1 MTKLKRWTSSIF
13 IATVALMLVWTSNV
27 AHADDLKGREFE
39 ADMRE
44 MVQKEVLYGYPDGT
58 FKPTEK
64 VTRGQFAAFIERALD
79 LPKGKGSFKDVGS
92 NVKLQD
98 SILAV
103 SHAGIMAGY
112 RDNTFKP
119 NDFITREQM
128 ALTMQAVVEYSGMPL
143 NLSGVDLADR
153 HAFGSSTYIQAVFTG
168 LNYKYLN
175 NNHFESTRRYE
186 PKADTT
192 REQSAGAIARFLK
205 AKKEFEDANGVTP
218 PKPNPPTPTPP
229 PADPNVFQM
238 AVIKNG
244 KLEKTGQ
251 QYTDYLK
258 AATAYNS
265 SSSSI
270 VGLYKGNELI
280 RIKSGIAYGNKTVLN
295 NGKRVAA
302 TTIIYAD
309 PEFKKQ
315 ATYTEYG
322 RELRYIDANE
332 KFVKVQAGG
341 TIGYVKHSEVDFIPY
356 SLITNREY
364 YSVSQ
369 YGTLNHYTVNHAN
382 GSQNLGAYPI
392 GSAPSWMKQGVKY
405 YSHDG
410 VHYSNAQGQHMGTHY
425 PYFQFLSVR
434 SKSNYTAAELDRYIE
449 QRLQDISV
457 NYPTAPKTSKL
468 LGLGKYIKQMEE
480 KHNVNALF
488 ILSAAIHE
496 SNAGMST
503 NAQQK
508 NNLFGIRVY
517 DSTPE
522 AGEKYAKPEASI
534 DAFVNRYVNERYTP
548 NGSYAK
554 GAAAGNKTTGMN
566 VHYASDPNWGSKIA
580 SHMWRADN
588 HLGGKDS
595 GQYQL
600 AMTGYSGL
608 INVRSGPSTG
618 SSKTFSYDAKPLGV
632 NDAFG
637 YPLVIVDEVKGTDGY
652 TWFKVLSDDANHEFG
667 WIREVDGNLNLVKK
681 ISAQ

>member
-1 MTKLKRWTSSIF
+1 MTKLKRWTSSIL
-13 IATVALMLVWTSNV
+13 IASVALMLFWTSNI
-27 AHADDLKGREFE
+27 AYADDLKGREFE

-44 MVQKEVLYGYPDGT
+44 MVKEGVLHGYPDGS

-64 VTRGQFAAFIERALD
+64 VTRGQFAAFIERALT

-92 NVKLQD
+92 NVKLKD

-103 SHAGIMAGY
+103 SHAGIMSGY
-112 RDNTFKP
+112 TDNNFKP
-119 NDFITREQM
+119 NDYITREQM
-128 ALTMQAVVEYSGMPL
+128 ALTMQAVLEYSGMPL
-143 NLSGVDLADR
+143 DVTGVDIADR
-153 HAFGSSTYIQAVFTG
+153 NAFGSSTYIRAAFTG
-168 LNYKYLN
+168 LNYKYLDN
-175 NNHFESTRRYE
+175 VHFEETRRFE

-205 AKKEFEDANGVTP
+205 AKKAYEEENGPTTP
-218 PKPNPPTPTPP
+218 PVPTPP
-229 PADPNVFQM
+229 PADPNAFQM
-238 AVIKNG
+238 AAIKNG
-244 KLEKTGQ
+244 KLEKTGEK
-251 QYTDYLK
+251 YTDYLK

-280 RIKSGIAYGNKTVLN
+280 RIKSGLAYGNNTVSKD
-295 NGKRVAA
+295 GKRVAA

-309 PEFKKQ
+309 PEFKTQ

-341 TIGYVKHSEVDFIPY
+341 TIGYAKHSEVDFIPY
-356 SLITNREY
+356 GLITNREY
-364 YSVSQ
+364 YMVSQ

-382 GSQNLGAYPI
+382 GSRNLGAYPI
-392 GSAPSWMKQGVKY
+392 GAAPSWMKQGVKY

-410 VHYSNAQGQHMGTHY
+410 VHYSNLQGQHVGTHY

-434 SKSNYTAAELDRYIE
+434 SKSNYTAKELDSYIAH
-449 QRLQDISV
+449 RLQEISV

-468 LGLGKYIKQMEE
+468 IGLGSYIKKMEE
-480 KHNVNALF
+480 EHNVNALF

-496 SNAGMST
+496 SNAGMSA

-508 NNLFGIRVY
+508 NNLFGIQVY
-517 DSTPE
+517 DSSPE
-522 AGEKYAKPEASI
+522 AGEKYAKLEASI

-548 NGSYAK
+548 NGTYAK

-588 HLGGKDS
+588 QLGGKDI
-595 GQYQL
+595 GKYQL
-600 AMTGYSGL
+600 AMTGYNGQ
-608 INVRSGPSTG
+608 IHVRRGPST
-618 SSKTFSYDAKPLGV
+618 SEAKVFSYNAKSLGV

-637 YPLVIVDEVKGTDGY
+637 YPLVIVDEVKGSDGF
-652 TWFKVLSDDANHEFG
+652 TWFKVLSDDAKHEFG
-667 WIREVDGNLNLVKK
+667 WIREVDGNLQLVKK
-681 ISAQ
+681 ITAQ